1 MSKRAWRRC
10 ILVVLLAC
18 LGSCLP
24 ACGPRDASWERVQR
38 AGVLRV
44 GLDPTYPPFEQLSGA
59 DVVGIDVD
67 LAQAL
72 GASLGLR
79 VAFTHYGYDGL
90 YDALLVGQV
99 DVLISALVVDIQ
111 RTRDFAYSQPY
122 FNAGQ
127 VVVVQDSAESP
138 LNLPADLTGRRLAV
152 ELGAEGHVLATTW
165 QRQLPDLIVHTY
177 GAPAEAIQA
186 VLNGVDDAAVVDAIS
201 ARLALHEHR
210 GLSLAG
216 PPVTA
221 EPLALVTRRD
231 DAALLAQL
239 DAALTELQTSGH
251 LARLMQR
258 WLWFEDGG

>member
-1 MSKRAWRRC
+1 MSKGSWQRC
-10 ILVVLLAC
+10 ALALL
-18 LGSCLP
+18 LGSLCCLL

-59 DVVGIDVD
+59 TVVGIDVD

-72 GASLGLR
+72 GAALGVR
-79 VAFTHYGYDGL
+79 VEFTHYGYDGL

-111 RTRDFAYSQPY
+111 RTRDFAYSQSY

-127 VVVVQDSAESP
+127 VVLVRDSAESP
-138 LNLPADLTGRRLAV
+138 LDLPADLDGRRLAV
-152 ELGAEGHVLATTW
+152 ELGAEGHVLATAW
-165 QRQLPDLIVHTY
+165 QRQLPDLTGHTY

-186 VLNGVDDAAVVDAIS
+186 VLDGTDDAAVVDAIS
-201 ARLALHEHR
+201 ARLSLSQQP
-210 GLSLAG
+210 GLALAG
-216 PPVTA
+216 PPVTS
-221 EPLALVTRRD
+221 EPLAVVTRRD

-239 DAALTELQTSGH
+239 DDALSDLQTSGG
-251 LARLMQR
+251 LTRLMQR
-258 WLWFEDGG
+258 WLWFADGG